1 MLGIQHYEICHVEMN
16 QGQLKGQ
23 KWIQNSRTDE
33 IQLNLAPYKECWK
46 LLTENTFSKKV
57 KQINTQED

>member
-1 MLGIQHYEICHVEMN
+1 ME
-16 QGQLKGQ
+16 K
-23 KWIQNSRTDE
+23 SRTDK
-33 IQLNLAPYKECWK
+33 IQLNVAPYKECRK